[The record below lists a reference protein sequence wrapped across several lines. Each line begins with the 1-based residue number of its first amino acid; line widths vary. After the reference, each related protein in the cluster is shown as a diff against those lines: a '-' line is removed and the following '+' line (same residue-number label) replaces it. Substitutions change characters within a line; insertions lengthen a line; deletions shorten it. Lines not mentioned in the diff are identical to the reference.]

1 MILQIINSGLIC
13 NNVKKTIN
21 ISCDLSMQ
29 DQTDELARIR
39 TILSENPKGITIED
53 IAKKLPLNR
62 TSTAK
67 YLNTLQIS
75 GQAEMR
81 TFGRAK
87 VYTLS
92 QRIPFSQML
101 NLSSDLLLV
110 VDEDLI
116 IKQVNEPFIR
126 VFGHSTD
133 ALIGASIGKS
143 GLLPELSEKYL
154 SQIRDALTGTEH
166 ITTDRFEIRGH
177 EYFFK
182 IKLTPIVFDQGG
194 QGLAVILEDITHL
207 KKYQLHLEQ
216 LVYERTK
223 ELTLANEQ
231 LIREIDERLKYQQ
244 ALEQSEKKYRE
255 LVENANSIILRVN
268 EQGSIS
274 FFNEFAEKFFGF
286 SQDEIIG
293 KKIVDTIITTSDGA
307 VKGTEESVQKFLNP
321 SEYLAFNELKC
332 FKKNG
337 EPVWI
342 AWNNKAVIDPGG
354 RVQEYLIVGTDITER
369 KQVENALYQVNTKLN
384 LVSSVAR
391 HDVLN
396 KLTVISSTL
405 SFLKESITDPHL
417 KHLLDLAETATNAIT
432 RQMEFTRDYKDM
444 GIEKAYWQDV
454 DETIHKALSINFGKE
469 IQFDL
474 RLNGLELFADPW
486 LKKVFSNLTD
496 VMIRSELRTNT
507 IMGFYKES
515 EDGIE
520 LFFEGD
526 GNGIPDDKKEKIF
539 EHGFG
544 DANGFGLFLAREILA
559 ITGITIREKGEPG
572 KSLRFV
578 IHAPKRA
585 YRFKE
590 RLH

>member
-1 MILQIINSGLIC
+1 MIILQIINSGLIC

-21 ISCDLSMQ
+21 ISCDVSMQ
-29 DQTDELARIR
+29 DQADELARIR

-110 VDEDLI
+110 VDQDLI

-126 VFGHSTD
+126 VFGHSAD

-143 GLLPELSEKYL
+143 GQLPELSGKYL
-154 SQIRDALTGTEH
+154 SQIRDSLTGTEY
-166 ITTDRFEIRGH
+166 ISTDRFEVKGH

-231 LIREIDERLKYQQ
+231 LIKEIEERQKYQQ
-244 ALEQSEKKYRE
+244 ALEQSERKYRE
-255 LVENANSIILRVN
+255 LVESANSIILRVN
-268 EQGSIS
+268 DQGTIT
-274 FFNEFAEKFFGF
+274 FFNEFAENFFGF
-286 SQDEIIG
+286 SHDEIIG
-293 KKIVDTIITTSDGA
+293 KNIVGTIITTSDGA
-307 VKGTEESVQKFLNP
+307 VKVTQESVQTFLNP
-321 SEYLAFNELKC
+321 AEYLAFNELTC

-342 AWNNKAVIDPGG
+342 AWNNKAVFDPSGKAS
-354 RVQEYLIVGTDITER
+354 EYLIVGTDITER
-369 KQVENALYQVNTKLN
+369 KQVENALYQVNNKLN

-391 HDVLN
+391 HDVMN

-405 SFLKESITDPHL
+405 SLLKESITDSHL
-417 KHLLDLAETATNAIT
+417 TRFVNQAETATNAIT

-454 DETIHKALSINFGKE
+454 DETIHKSLANNSGKE

-474 RLNGLELFADPW
+474 QLHGLEIFADPW
-486 LKKVFSNLTD
+486 LKKVFFNLTD
-496 VMIRSELRTNT
+496 VMIRSGLRTNT
-507 IMGFYKES
+507 IMIFYNES
-515 EDGIE
+515 EDSIE

-526 GNGIPDDKKEKIF
+526 CNGIPADQKEKIF

-544 DANGFGLFLAREILA
+544 DTNGYGLFLAR
-559 ITGITIREKGEPG
+559 

-585 YRFKE
+585 YRFKK
-590 RLH
+590 RVH